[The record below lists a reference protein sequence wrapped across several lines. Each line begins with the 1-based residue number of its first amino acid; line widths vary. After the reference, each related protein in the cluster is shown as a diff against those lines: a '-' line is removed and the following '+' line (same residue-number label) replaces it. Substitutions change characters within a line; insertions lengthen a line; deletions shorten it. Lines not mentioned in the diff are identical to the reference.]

1 MFVKMKLNQTEE
13 IILNIFTKQQ
23 EIVSSELI
31 AMTQMNPRT
40 VQRALKKLAEYE
52 LIEALGT
59 TRDRRYKRIYN
70 KDEAPHQYIV
80 FNSGEKSGKLSFG
93 NGEYIF
99 VYDKNYK
106 SEEFEGLKK
115 GIINTSTELFPFF
128 ENLIPEYERREK
140 LLQDKDDLG
149 LVLEELNNSHGA
161 LDFIPI
167 TEVHKYISNYG
178 KRASWVSVKNEILQD
193 NGFPNLLGFNL
204 LISDDILDSESN
216 TEHSDLSGFQTKI
229 DVSIDFKNEQIE
241 ESENAEYLLKP
252 RNKKKHNYFHVDD
265 DGTKRHFPY
274 IAFNEH
280 LFMSFAKNE
289 LGFNVPYTAIV
300 KAKDIDFHYI
310 TKRYDRYKGLKY
322 PQKDFAQVLN
332 VLSKNKYK
340 SDSQTLFEAIDKTL
354 MNKEQKLEA
363 LRFYFYSYL
372 IKHADLHLKNIAA
385 LNIGNNKYILSPL
398 YDLISIGIYN
408 GDAYDIGLGMKSPYK
423 KPKNW
428 HIDDF
433 YRLGSII
440 GITPIAFKKE
450 ARKITKIF
458 LQKMPE
464 YIQKVQEFE
473 KIHPLPMQQTRDSK
487 SNVTFSKR
495 LTSMFENKIIQLKK
509 NGIIQEL
516 KRQVDC
522 SMQKKTDGTK
532 SYYGSK

>member
-1 MFVKMKLNQTEE
+1 MKLNQTEE
-13 IILNIFTKQQ
+13 IILNIVTKEQ
-23 EIVSSELI
+23 EIVASVLI
-31 AMTQMNPRT
+31 TITQMNPRT
-40 VQRALKKLAEYE
+40 VQRALKKLADYG

-59 TRDRRYKRIYN
+59 TKDRRYKRIYN

-93 NGEYIF
+93 NGEYTF
-99 VYDKNYK
+99 VYDNNYK
-106 SEEFEGLKK
+106 GEEFEGLNKS
-115 GIINTSTELFPFF
+115 STNRSSELFPFF

-140 LLQDKDDLG
+140 LLQGKEDLG
-149 LVLEELNNSHGA
+149 LVLEELSNSHGA
-161 LDFIPI
+161 LDFIPMS
-167 TEVHKYISNYG
+167 EVHKYVSNYG

-193 NGFPNLLGFNL
+193 NDFPNLLDFEL
-204 LISDDILDSESN
+204 LIDDDILDAESN

-229 DVSIDFKNEQIE
+229 DVEIDFKTKQIK
-241 ESENAEYLLKP
+241 ESDSAEYLLKP

-265 DGTKRHFPY
+265 DGKKRHFPY

-300 KAKDIDFHYI
+300 KAKDIDYHYI

-332 VLSKNKYK
+332 ILSKNKYK
-340 SDSQTLFEAIDKTL
+340 SDSQTLFEAINKTL

-363 LRFYFYSYL
+363 LRFYYYSYL

-428 HIDDF
+428 NINDF
-433 YRLGSII
+433 YTLGSIV
-440 GITPIAFKKE
+440 GIAPIAFKKE

-464 YIQKVQEFE
+464 YIKKVQEFE
-473 KIHPLPMQQTRDSK
+473 KIHSLPMQQTRDSK
-487 SNVTFSKR
+487 SSATFSKR
-495 LTSMFENKIIQLKK
+495 LTSMFKNKIIQLKK
-509 NGIIQEL
+509 SGIIQEL
-516 KRQVDC
+516 ELVQEAGGLLNAEKN
-522 SMQKKTDGTK
+522 
-532 SYYGSK
+532 

>member
-1 MFVKMKLNQTEE
+1 MKLNQTEE
-13 IILNIFTKQQ
+13 IILNIVTKKQ

-40 VQRALKKLAEYE
+40 IQRALKKLAEYK

-70 KDEAPHQYIV
+70 KDEAPYQYVV

-99 VYDKNYK
+99 LYDKNYK

-115 GIINTSTELFPFF
+115 EIINTSTELFPFF

-193 NGFPNLLGFNL
+193 NDFPNLLEFDL
-204 LISDDILDSESN
+204 LISDDILDAESN

-241 ESENAEYLLKP
+241 ESQNAEYLLKP
-252 RNKKKHNYFHVDD
+252 RNKKKYNYFHLDN
-265 DGTKRHFPY
+265 DGKKRHFPY
-274 IAFNEH
+274 MAFNEH

-340 SDSQTLFEAIDKTL
+340 SDSQTLFEAIDKIL

-372 IKHADLHLKNIAA
+372 IKHSDLHLKNIAA

-408 GDAYDIGLGMKSPYK
+408 GDAYDIGLGMESPYK

-428 HIDDF
+428 RIDDF
-433 YRLGSII
+433 CRLGSII
-440 GITPIAFKKE
+440 GVTPIAFKKE

-473 KIHPLPMQQTRDSK
+473 KTYPLLMQQTRDSK

-516 KRQVDC
+516 ELVEDAGGLLNAEKN
-522 SMQKKTDGTK
+522 
-532 SYYGSK
+532 